1 MSVRTDVETILLDSV
16 AFFAYM
22 NSTQSMS
29 FADDATGRY
38 LDVNNAFLGL
48 LGYTRDEVVGKTSVE
63 LGLYEDRG
71 EREKALDLL
80 RHCGTLNDYPVMIKS
95 KSGETKFGRISSV
108 LLDMYEI
115 KIRFTIMKD
124 ETDRVMYE
132 QKLSQLFNQAI
143 SAISK
148 VSELRDAYTAGH
160 QKKVEQL
167 ACAIAAE
174 MGLPDSSIKNI
185 ATGALLHDIG
195 KIYIASEILNKPS
208 KLSEIEMKMVQSH
221 PQLGYEVAKEIDIP
235 PEIPTMI
242 YQHHERLDG
251 SGYPDGIKGPDIIL
265 ESRILAVA
273 DVVAAMSSHRP
284 YRPAL
289 KCEAI
294 LDEITRNKHIKYDGA
309 VVDACLRVM
318 ERKSPANT

>member
-1 MSVRTDVETILLDSV
+1 MSERAGVETILLDSV
-16 AFFAYM
+16 SFFAYM

-38 LDVNNAFLGL
+38 LDVNNAFLNL
-48 LGYTRDEVVGKTSVE
+48 LGYTRDEVVGKTSME
-63 LGLYEDRG
+63 LGLYEDRD

-80 RHCGTLNDYPVMIKS
+80 RRCGTLNDHPVIIKS
-95 KSGETKFGRISSV
+95 KSGEKKFGRISSV
-108 LLDMYEI
+108 LLDMYGI
-115 KIRFTIMKD
+115 NIRFTIMKD

-132 QKLSQLFNQAI
+132 QKLSQLFDQAI

-167 ACAIAAE
+167 ACAIAIE
-174 MGLPDSSIKNI
+174 MGLPDNSVKNI

-195 KIYIASEILNKPS
+195 KIYIAPDILNKPS
-208 KLSEIEMKMVQSH
+208 VLSEIEMKIIQSH
-221 PQLGYEVAKEIDIP
+221 PQLGYEVAKEIDFP
-235 PEIPTMI
+235 PEVPKMI

-251 SGYPDGIKGPDIIL
+251 SGYPDGIKEPDIIL

-294 LDEITRNKHIKYDGA
+294 LDEITRNKHTKYDGA
-309 VVDACLRVM
+309 VVDACLKVLK
-318 ERKSPANT
+318 RKSVANP